1 MMNFTI
7 VAPCFNESQSIP
19 DLVGELSKLL
29 KNRTNVK
36 LLIIDNG
43 SSDKTKEL
51 LKKINLI

>member
-1 MMNFTI
+1 MNFTI
-7 VAPCFNESQSIP
+7 VAPCFNEAESIP
-19 DLVGELSKLL
+19 DLVGEFSELL